1 MTMHSDETASAGST
15 YTLGHSDA
23 EIQRLLLQGR
33 IYNQHTANALRM
45 AGLQPGMRV
54 LDVGCGPGDV
64 SIVASQL
71 VGPTG
76 TVVGVDASA
85 DVIELAVL
93 NWVRVISNS
102 NYPQSKTFLW
112 TSRLTP

>member
-1 MTMHSDETASAGST
+1 MTMNSEETLRGGST

-33 IYNQHTANALRM
+33 IYDQLTANALRM

-54 LDVGCGPGDV
+54 VDVGCGPGDV
-64 SIVASQL
+64 SIAASRL

-76 TVVGVDASA
+76 QWCALTPPLMSSRSP
-85 DVIELAVL
+85 ELAAL
-93 NWVRVISNS
+93 N
-102 NYPQSKTFLW
+102 
-112 TSRLTP
+112 